1 MIENSRVMDT
11 PYGHVVKE
19 NLGLINSI
27 IDPELSD
34 FSITELQ
41 DGERLA
47 EYIDT
52 TMLVDGAI

>member
-1 MIENSRVMDT
+1 MDT